1 MIEDHY
7 APQASSMPS
16 QWQHVLKHGETFAL
30 FDHFGDSNG
39 HSHGAQGLY
48 HEDTRFV
55 SRLELRINGA
65 QLCRRAGQTVASDAS
80 RRVGAVEVI
89 QDTSGHG
96 GSYEIEAV

>member
-1 MIEDHY
+1 
-7 APQASSMPS
+7 
-16 QWQHVLKHGETFAL
+16 
-30 FDHFGDSNG
+30 
-39 HSHGAQGLY
+39 
-48 HEDTRFV
+48 
-55 SRLELRINGA
+55 LRINGA